1 MTTTNT
7 TTNTTT
13 IDYINLPK
21 NWRPGAGLS
30 AKNEKA
36 LAALLDETQK
46 RCRVR
51 VLDPGQVMKEVGR
64 VYKYLQE
71 DLQVTR
77 AAMKDTYVE
86 VSEDV
91 SSDFPTAY
99 HYRPET
105 TIITVGFDENICVSV
120 YRDWVPENGLKIDL
134 SESAK
139 KCMLEKLTTIKHF

>member
-1 MTTTNT
+1 M
-7 TTNTTT
+7 TTT
-13 IDYINLPK
+13 IDYITLPK
-21 NWRPGAGLS
+21 NWRPGVSLS
-30 AKNEKA
+30 AKNKKA
-36 LAALLDETQK
+36 LAGLLAETQK

-51 VLDPGQVMKEVGR
+51 VLDPGQVIKEVGR
-64 VYKYLQE
+64 VYKYLHE

-77 AAMKDTYVE
+77 AAMQDTHAE

-91 SSDFPTAY
+91 SSDFPTTY
-99 HYRPET
+99 HYQPET
-105 TIITVGFDENICVSV
+105 TIISMTFDENIRVSV

>member
-1 MTTTNT
+1 M
-7 TTNTTT
+7 TT
-13 IDYINLPK
+13 IDYITLPK

-36 LAALLDETQK
+36 LAAMLEGVQK

-51 VLDPGQVMKEVGR
+51 TLEPGQVLKEVGQ
-64 VYKYLQE
+64 VYKYLHE

-77 AAMKDTYVE
+77 AAMQDTHAE
-86 VSEDV
+86 ISEEV

-105 TIITVGFDENICVSV
+105 TIVSMTFDENIRVSV
-120 YRDWVPENGLKIDL
+120 YRDWVPDNGLKIEL
-134 SESAK
+134 SKSAK
-139 KCMLEKLTTIKHF
+139 ACMLEKLTTIKHF